1 MKARV
6 TIKDTNNI
14 DKIVKNLQKINGKK
28 IKVGVFGGEKH
39 ENSEI
44 DMADLA
50 SIHEFGCEIQVT
62 PKMRAW
68 FTANGYPLKKE
79 TTVIRIPERSFLR
92 SGYDENIDTISKK
105 IEEMVPDVIA
115 ADVDP
120 KVFMDAIGVE
130 FAGLIQKKM
139 RDLKNPPNSQMTIE
153 RKGSSNPLIDTG
165 RLVSSIRHEVE

>member
-1 MKARV
+1 MRKKIGI
-6 TIKDTNNI
+6 TIKDTGDMSEI
-14 DKIVKNLQKINGKK
+14 IKNLQKLNGKK
-28 IKVGVFGGEKH
+28 IKVGVFGDDGSDLVMIARVH
-39 ENSEI
+39 EY
-44 DMADLA
+44 
-50 SIHEFGCEIQVT
+50 GCEIPVT

-68 FTANGYPLKKE
+68 FAANGYPLRKE

-120 KVFMDAIGVE
+120 KEFMDAIGME

-139 RDLKNPPNSQMTIE
+139 RDLKDPPNSQMTIE
-153 RKGSSNPLIDTG
+153 RKGSDNPLIDTG
-165 RLVSSIRHEVE
+165 RLVGSIRHIVE